1 MAGITLAQAESNLE
15 KWIAASEAVAN
26 NQSYSIAG
34 RSLTRADASDIQKM
48 IDYWQGWV
56 TKLSAATGS
65 GRRIR
70 YAVGD

>member
-1 MAGITLAQAESNLE
+1 MAGITLTQAEDNLT

-34 RSLTRADASDIQKM
+34 RSLTRADASDIREM

-56 TKLSAATGS
+56 NRLSPSAK
-65 GRRIR
+65 RQRLR
-70 YAVGD
+70 YGVVK